1 MTSLFLFAIPL
12 SSYITLSVVVMVA
25 WVFFVVTRFQTET
38 ATASQKRSV
47 RPEPT
52 PFTFFKPGENPPVL
66 IPPSSYSEEE
76 AAISVNMDKIKSVPP
91 KPQMKPPV
99 VDTPTLAPDST
110 VIVAEQ
116 PSTAVPTI
124 NEPIDMTT
132 SPDSI
137 PNPDFVETD
146 NQDDY
151 ALFQPRQVS
160 VIVDSLTIAVAIDHS
175 ESRDTDSTTGN
186 LQDLQALQPQS
197 DDRLMNRK
205 RKTDWLI
212 RMAEGVDFETYVLLF
227 RSYFEQ
233 ARTIQTEQ
241 PDRSLYVILG
251 ELIADEP
258 ANVQEQL
265 LMLLDKEAEQNEPN
279 EFVTAT
285 VVTDELIDEE
295 EPAFT

>member
-38 ATASQKRSV
+38 TAATQKRAI

-52 PFTFFKPGENPPVL
+52 PFTFFKPGDNPPAL

-76 AAISVNMDKIKSVPP
+76 AAISVNLDKIRSAPP
-91 KPQMKPPV
+91 KPQVKQPV
-99 VDTPTLAPDST
+99 VDTPAPAPGPE
-110 VIVAEQ
+110 VIVADQ
-116 PSTAVPTI
+116 PSTAIATT
-124 NEPIDMTT
+124 NETTDTT
-132 SPDSI
+132 SSSDSTS
-137 PNPDFVETD
+137 NPDFVETD
-146 NQDDY
+146 DQADY

-160 VIVDSLTIAVAIDHS
+160 VIVDSPTLAVAVDHP
-175 ESRDTDSTTGN
+175 ESPDTNSTTGT
-186 LQDLQALQPQS
+186 LQDLQALQLEP
-197 DDRLMNRK
+197 DDRIMNRK

-233 ARTIQTEQ
+233 SRKIQTEQ

-258 ANVQEQL
+258 ADVQEQL
-265 LMLLDKEAEQNEPN
+265 LMLLDKEADPNEPG
-279 EFVTAT
+279 EFATAT